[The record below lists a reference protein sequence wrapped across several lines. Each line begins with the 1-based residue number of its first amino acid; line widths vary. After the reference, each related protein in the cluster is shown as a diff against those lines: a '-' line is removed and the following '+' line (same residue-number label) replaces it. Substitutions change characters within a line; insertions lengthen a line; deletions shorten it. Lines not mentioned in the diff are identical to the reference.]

1 MFEVK
6 PKDRA
11 SFDAL
16 IQLQLE
22 GIQYDFWTEP
32 RSLDRPVDIMVPPGS
47 IKDFINFL
55 DAFDMEYRLKIS
67 NVQRYHL
74 KNLHVFKW
82 YLKT

>member
-1 MFEVK
+1 VFEVK
-6 PKDRA
+6 PKDRS

-16 IQLQLE
+16 VQLQLE

-55 DAFDMEYRLKIS
+55 DAFYMEYRLKIS
-67 NVQRYHL
+67 DVQRYHL
-74 KNLHVFKW
+74 MNF
-82 YLKT
+82 YALKLYFY